1 MIVSPSGGIE
11 PIIEDEGIRGRT
23 MDNVE
28 DVEDSRDSDSGVG
41 YGQVL
46 IARGGGMGCQQVN
59 GG

>member
-1 MIVSPSGGIE
+1 MPG
-11 PIIEDEGIRGRT
+11 IEDERIRGRT
-23 MDNVE
+23 VDNVE